1 MSRQHLL
8 WTLLVAAATTGCAT
22 PPAALNQANNTVALM
37 SSLEVPMSEFRKT
50 WAALEE
56 SRLQTLKT
64 QRRLMATSD
73 VAAERSHLAR
83 TAAGDVN
90 TEALRARLL
99 ANADAVQSA
108 KAKVAEDQRTY
119 EQKLDA
125 LLQPIPSA
133 TASITA
139 AQSATAKMGAELSK
153 ETRTKELLAF
163 VQEVKEG
170 IDKAKKAQQAAKDAA
185 TATAETISANDKP
198 ETDKP

>member
-8 WTLLVAAATTGCAT
+8 CVLATGAALAGCAT

-37 SSLEVPMSEFRKT
+37 SSLEAPMSEFRKT

-56 SRLQTLKT
+56 SRLQTLKA
-64 QRRLMATSD
+64 QRRLMAETD

-90 TEALRARLL
+90 TEALRAKLL
-99 ANADAVQSA
+99 ANADAIQN
-108 KAKVAEDQRTY
+108 AKVKLAEDQRTY
-119 EQKLDA
+119 EQRLDA
-125 LLQPIPSA
+125 LLQPIPST
-133 TASITA
+133 TAAITA
-139 AQSATAKMGAELSK
+139 AQSATAKMGTELSR

-185 TATAETISANDKP
+185 TATAEKIA